1 MTTLATL
8 RQTALRA
15 VIALAL
21 ATTVTAEA
29 ASPTPLSAVTS
40 SLADHYAGSA
50 RSSSPAEREKLRAE
64 LEFYSAAIS
73 ASMTLT
79 DALTSLRLYGD
90 NHGILNMA
98 GLGNSA
104 EVRLDSAHP
113 FENEKRI
120 QACNREI
127 IEANTA
133 LQAAYR
139 SFNARFPNSALVR
152 EFQGISTYLAD
163 GALRAT
169 ASPAKP
175 AFAVGIN
182 LGDKVSAAIY
192 SATSSGQG
200 NELYQRV
207 KKAAFLLHLYG
218 LDSFKNPAPS
228 AELSMHEAT
237 RDLTKEKAA
246 SCLPPVYTQGMRSA
260 NLRTYFQV
268 REELAAKLEKL

>member
-8 RQTALRA
+8 RITARHA

-21 ATTVTAEA
+21 AMAATAEA
-29 ASPTPLSAVTS
+29 ASPTPLSAVTGV
-40 SLADHYAGSA
+40 LADHYAGTA
-50 RSSSPAEREKLRAE
+50 RTSNLLEKEKLRAE

-79 DALTSLRLYGD
+79 DALTSLRLYDD

-104 EVRLDSAHP
+104 EARLDSTHP

-139 SFNARFPNSALVR
+139 SFNARFPNSALGR
-152 EFQGISTYLAD
+152 DFQGVLTYLAD

-228 AELSMHEAT
+228 AELSMHETT

-260 NLRTYFQV
+260 NLRTYFQIGRAHV
-268 REELAAKLEKL
+268 